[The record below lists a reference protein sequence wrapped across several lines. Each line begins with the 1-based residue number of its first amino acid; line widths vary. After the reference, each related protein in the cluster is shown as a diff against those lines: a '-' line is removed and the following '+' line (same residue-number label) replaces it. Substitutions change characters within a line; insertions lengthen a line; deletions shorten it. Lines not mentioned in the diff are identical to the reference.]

1 MTGRI
6 VPFHP
11 PNGQSAEKG
20 ATAGVGPT
28 APLDRRVDTGDRR
41 NRGRL
46 DDARQSRFRGLI
58 LPHLASAYSLARYLC
73 GDAVAAEDIAQ
84 DAMLKAYR
92 AFDGFRGEA
101 AKPWLLDIVRNTHLD
116 WIRRNRPWRAMA
128 RSEDDLATEVADAG
142 ADPERVLVE
151 AGDAQA
157 LRAAIMALPEPFREA
172 LVLRTVEDLSYRQI
186 AEVTGI
192 TIGTVMSRLARARA
206 LLAHSLGLGPEI
218 TP

>member
-20 ATAGVGPT
+20 ATAGAGPT
-28 APLDRRVDTGDRR
+28 DLSSRHAAPADRRIEHRA
-41 NRGRL
+41 
-46 DDARQSRFRGLI
+46 DDARESRFRGLI

-101 AKPWLLDIVRNTHLD
+101 AKPWLLSIVRNTHLD
-116 WIRRNRPWRAMA
+116 WVRRNRPWRAMA
-128 RSEDDLATEVADAG
+128 RSDDDLAAEVADAG
-142 ADPERVLVE
+142 ANPERVLVE

-157 LRAAIMALPEPFREA
+157 LRAAIMALPEPFRETV
-172 LVLRTVEDLSYRQI
+172 VLRTVEDVSYRQI
-186 AEVTGI
+186 AEVTGVAI
-192 TIGTVMSRLARARA
+192 RTVMSRLAQARA
-206 LLAHSLGLGPEI
+206 LLAHSLGLGLETAP
-218 TP
+218 